1 MIKFYL
7 WYIIFQTV
15 LFFNRFL
22 CTGALAC
29 EHRWELRRGKCYR
42 RIRGSS
48 HTNGVVNGLLIMPK
62 TAEENAIVMELLQLW
77 GLNRMWIG
85 LSNTNENNHFI
96 WQDGTKL
103 IDTGFTK
110 WGSGEPNGG
119 VDPMCVEALVCQQIE
134 VIYSGKL
141 TSYQETTFDITAK
154 ENESVTLTC
163 GVKNIQAIAS
173 LFWTRSVNGT
183 SVIVSQYAKGGH
195 VTSPSLVFEHVKWTD
210 EGLYKCHVTNIF
222 GLTQTDETS
231 LFVNASILTCSEGW
245 NLHSSKCYKL
255 DGGEM
260 NISNSKKFCENLNAE
275 MIMPKTADENSVLS
289 E

>member
-77 GLNRMWIG
+77 GMAQS
-85 LSNTNENNHFI
+85 LSI
-96 WQDGTKL
+96 LVLQ
-103 IDTGFTK
+103 
-110 WGSGEPNGG
+110 NGDQANQM
-119 VDPMCVEALVCQQIE
+119 VVLTQFVCQQIE